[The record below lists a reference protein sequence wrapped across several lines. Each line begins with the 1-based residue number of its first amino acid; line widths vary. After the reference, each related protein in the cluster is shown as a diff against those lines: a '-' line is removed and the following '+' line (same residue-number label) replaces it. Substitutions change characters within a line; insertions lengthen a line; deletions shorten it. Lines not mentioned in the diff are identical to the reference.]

1 MEGVLGGGS
10 KNASCAIT
18 ARFDFV
24 AQTWI
29 DAYGSVSKRS
39 RALPP
44 QQVGDAPAHTPRSKR
59 LLPLGVA
66 EPCLPRPPVK
76 RLPEPS
82 DCPPR
87 IASLR
92 LKRLWTKNISAR
104 NCISGSGLQVFSGE
118 SAFFASFSGGSGKE
132 RHKRQGRIR
141 DASVNR
147 TCRRR
152 ALAGTSVPRIRPNQ
166 DAPSCHKSKPPRRQ
180 FRTYTRHRT
189 ADVGRGM
196 PVFQLPRTKNAGGIF
211 RAYDFLCFLL
221 RAPPSN
227 LI

>member
-1 MEGVLGGGS
+1 M
-10 KNASCAIT
+10 
-18 ARFDFV
+18 
-24 AQTWI
+24 
-29 DAYGSVSKRS
+29 S
-39 RALPP
+39 RPP
-44 QQVGDAPAHTPRSKR
+44 ANR
-59 LLPLGVA
+59 LT
-66 EPCLPRPPVK
+66 EPC
-76 RLPEPS
+76 

-87 IASLR
+87 IASLWQKCFR
-92 LKRLWTKNISAR
+92 MKNIFAR
-104 NCISGSGLQVFSGE
+104 NVVVWMELKVFCGDC
-118 SAFFASFSGGSGKE
+118 AFFAPFLGGSGKE